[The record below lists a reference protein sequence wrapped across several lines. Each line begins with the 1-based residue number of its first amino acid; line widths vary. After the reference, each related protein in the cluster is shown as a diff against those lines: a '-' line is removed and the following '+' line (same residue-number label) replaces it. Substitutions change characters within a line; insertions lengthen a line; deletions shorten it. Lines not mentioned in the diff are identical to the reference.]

1 MRCAATLGALFVA
14 GTLVCVQAQ
23 TSPAQPQDPTAQSP
37 ANPAPRVQQS
47 PNAKHSDE
55 QTSPGTASGTS
66 SHALHSKARPFMGT
80 VVQGNTGLVLRA
92 GDLEYKLDDQD
103 QARDHTGKNVKIM
116 GTLDKQ
122 TNTIHVQSIEN
133 SPM

>member
-14 GTLVCVQAQ
+14 GTLMCVQAQ

-37 ANPAPRVQQS
+37 ANPAPRVQQP

-55 QTSPGTASGTS
+55 QTAPSSASATS
-66 SHALHSKARPFMGT
+66 HTSHSKARPFMGT
-80 VVQGNTGLVLRA
+80 VVQGNAGLVLRA

-122 TNTIHVQSIEN
+122 SNTIHVQSIEN